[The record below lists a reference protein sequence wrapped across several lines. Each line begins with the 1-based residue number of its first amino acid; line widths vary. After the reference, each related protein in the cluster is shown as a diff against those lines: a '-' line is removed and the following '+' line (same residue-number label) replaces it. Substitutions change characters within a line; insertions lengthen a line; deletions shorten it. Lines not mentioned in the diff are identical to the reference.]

1 MWDSCFA
8 AQSPGANTWA
18 DIERFCKAH
27 QGWFEQ
33 FLELPFGI
41 PSHDTFARVFR
52 ILDTQQ
58 LQHCLSAWVEHLQ
71 FCLAGQTVAID
82 GKTLRGSHDKGGSGK
97 PLHVVNVWAN
107 GVNFSLGQISV
118 TEKSNEIPAVQEL
131 LSILNLK
138 GAVVTADAMPCQQ
151 KTATKIIDSDADY
164 ILQVKNNQPRL
175 LKTIA
180 KIFPDHEATDF
191 AAKKVRSSTIRER
204 NRTREETRIGMVCPA
219 PVALRKQWT
228 GLKTIGRMD
237 RTRVL
242 SNGTIQTETSYFI
255 GNLPPLARRHVSH
268 LREHWSIENTLH
280 HTLDVT
286 FAEDN
291 SRFRKGNGP
300 EIISVFRRLALSILK
315 ADTTVKDNVRGKRLI
330 AG

>member
-1 MWDSCFA
+1 M
-8 AQSPGANTWA
+8 
-18 DIERFCKAH
+18 
-27 QGWFEQ
+27 
-33 FLELPFGI
+33 
-41 PSHDTFARVFR
+41 FR
-52 ILDTQQ
+52 ILDTEQ

-71 FCLAGQTVAID
+71 FCLEGQTVAID
-82 GKTLRGSHDKGGSGK
+82 GKTLRGSHNNAGSVK

-107 GVNFSLGQISV
+107 SVNFCLGQISV
-118 TEKSNEIPAVQEL
+118 TKKSNEIPAVQEL

-138 GAVVTADAMPCQQ
+138 GAVVTADAMHCQQ

-180 KIFPDHEATDF
+180 KSFADHEATDF
-191 AAKKVRSSTIRER
+191 AAKQVRSSTIRER
-204 NRTREETRIGMVCPA
+204 NRTREETRIGMVCPAPAPA

-255 GNLPPLARRHVSH
+255 GSLPPLARRHASH

-280 HTLDVT
+280 HTRDVT

-291 SRFRKGNGP
+291 SRLRKGNGP

-330 AG
+330 AGWNLDKLKGILLALQTV